1 MAAALLEAKLSDRGV
16 DAAVRSAGTL
26 EGGRPAWPEAATV
39 MAERGLDLAGHTS
52 RQMEPAIVRDADMV
66 LGMTREHAREAI
78 AMEPSAYLRVFTL
91 KELIRVGETRPRSP
105 GALLDS
111 WLAEVAEQREV
122 KDLLGADPTDDVADP
137 IGGPLGA
144 FRDTATELD
153 SLLDRLVC
161 VAFPG

>member
-1 MAAALLEAKLSDRGV
+1 MAAALLEAKLSDWGA
-16 DAAVRSAGTL
+16 DAAVRSVGML

-91 KELIRVGETRPRSP
+91 KELVRVGETRPRSP

-122 KDLLGADPTDDVADP
+122 KDLLGADPSDDVADP

-153 SLLDRLVC
+153 SLLDRLVR